1 MIQMHYDGWLA
12 LPAAVRQKLGVTTGD
27 QLEVEFTGGTVV
39 LRPARRTNAVAADRA
54 APEPDIT
61 AEQPV
66 EAAPAPAAASSPAAK
81 RGPGRPRKVPTSAA
95 LPQSLK
101 TRGTRGR
108 RKSVATA
115 EAQTR

>member
-12 LPAAVRQKLGVTTGD
+12 LPAAVCQKLGVTTGD

-54 APEPDIT
+54 VSEPEI
-61 AEQPV
+61 AVEQPV
-66 EAAPAPAAASSPAAK
+66 EVAPEPTLTVTPSPAVK

-101 TRGTRGR
+101 TRGR
-108 RKSVATA
+108 RRSVPTA

>member
-27 QLEVEFTGGTVV
+27 QLKVEFTGGTVV

-54 APEPDIT
+54 ASEPEIATEP
-61 AEQPV
+61 PV
-66 EAAPAPAAASSPAAK
+66 EVTSEPTPTVTPSPAVK

-101 TRGTRGR
+101 TRGR
-108 RKSVATA
+108 RKSVPTA